1 MNNDRFSRNSQN
13 VRRYNDILNDNI
25 QNIVEDVINEYLTI
39 PSRRPIT
46 PNVRSRPN
54 IHNNN
59 TQGET
64 YVEYMSLLH
73 ALRDIITGYNTNI
86 REYNQNINMSL
97 QLLISAQY
105 DLSRIR
111 TQQFGQQSQP
121 ENPQPE
127 QSRSQIPENPLRR
140 NNRTTSPTTFR
151 PADPIPTQVNN
162 LRTNRNN
169 VNRDGTSINNLA
181 SQLLGNLLTPS
192 RTSTPIE
199 RTINSAIYRYFP
211 SANFQDVVVYPTAE
225 QINTATEQIEYINS
239 GSNSTNCP
247 ITLDDFE
254 EGEQVTRILHCGH
267 IFKKSAIDNWFC
279 RNVRCPVCRYDIRE
293 YVRPTQVE
301 RSQQTPPITPT
312 TSTNNLTSSINE
324 PYLDYET
331 EEDDSDDEY
340 REAIEPVSN
349 IITSEDTDTDS
360 DYYDNSMNTHTTATN
375 SLNDLLNEVTNN
387 FNTLIQNYNRN
398 ANTEMY
404 YSIEVTPISLYDLS
418 MNLEV
423 D

>member
-1 MNNDRFSRNSQN
+1 MNNDRFSRNRQN
-13 VRRYNDILNDNI
+13 IGRYNDILNDNI

-54 IHNNN
+54 IQNNNN

-86 REYNQNINMSL
+86 REYNHNINMSL

-111 TQQFGQQSQP
+111 TQQFGQQTQT
-121 ENPQPE
+121 EQPQPE

-140 NNRTTSPTTFR
+140 NNRTSSPTPFR
-151 PADPIPTQVNN
+151 TAEPIPTQVNN

-181 SQLLGNLLTPS
+181 SQILGNLLTPS

-211 SANFQDVVVYPTAE
+211 SANFQDVVVYPTSE
-225 QINTATEQIEYINS
+225 QINTATEQIEYINN

-247 ITLDDFE
+247 ITLDEFE

-267 IFKKSAIDNWFC
+267 IFKKSAIENWFC

-293 YVRPTQVE
+293 YVTPTQLE
-301 RSQQTPPITPT
+301 RSRQTPPITPS
-312 TSTNNLTSSINE
+312 TSANNLTSSVNE

-331 EEDDSDDEY
+331 ENDDSDDEY
-340 REAIEPVSN
+340 SEAVEPVSN
-349 IITSEDTDTDS
+349 TATSEDA
-360 DYYDNSMNTHTTATN
+360 DYYDNSMNTTATN

-387 FNTLIQNYNRN
+387 FNSLIQNYNRN
-398 ANTEMY
+398 ASNTEMY

-418 MNLEV
+418 MNIEV

>member
-1 MNNDRFSRNSQN
+1 
-13 VRRYNDILNDNI
+13 
-25 QNIVEDVINEYLTI
+25 
-39 PSRRPIT
+39 
-46 PNVRSRPN
+46 
-54 IHNNN
+54 
-59 TQGET
+59 
-64 YVEYMSLLH
+64 MSLLH

-86 REYNQNINMSL
+86 REYNHNINMSL

-111 TQQFGQQSQP
+111 TQQFGQQTQTQT
-121 ENPQPE
+121 EQPQPE

-140 NNRTTSPTTFR
+140 NNRTSSPTPFR
-151 PADPIPTQVNN
+151 SADPIPTQVNN

-181 SQLLGNLLTPS
+181 SQILGNLLTPS

-225 QINTATEQIEYINS
+225 QINTATEQIEYINN

-247 ITLDDFE
+247 ITLDEFE

-267 IFKKSAIDNWFC
+267 IFKKSAIENWFC

-301 RSQQTPPITPT
+301 RSRQTPPITPS
-312 TSTNNLTSSINE
+312 TSANNLTSSVNE

-331 EEDDSDDEY
+331 ENDDSDDEY
-340 REAIEPVSN
+340 SEAVEPVSN
-349 IITSEDTDTDS
+349 TATSEDA
-360 DYYDNSMNTHTTATN
+360 DYYDNSMNTTATN

-387 FNTLIQNYNRN
+387 FNSLIQNYNRN
-398 ANTEMY
+398 ASNTEMY